1 MSRLLICYD
10 KDPPSANMR
19 HYLLEK
25 RQWEDIGSDGE
36 NTYMSCDGDV
46 LMNISVKH
54 IFAEGIDGI
63 ASKYG
68 VDVTDVVF
76 MSRHSAASGKPTLTV
91 HPIGNFKDAE
101 FGGNPRTLVK
111 PTPHMMTDALRRMK
125 VRNDSPE
132 YSVSFEVTHHGPYLD
147 KPTMF
152 IEIGSEETHW
162 GDMHA
167 ADMLSDVILGM
178 NGDERYPVVVGV
190 GGGHYAPRFT
200 ELVLTQKVDMGHMVP
215 YYQIQNTDDE
225 EVARM
230 ISDACTATDTGLV
243 YVHRNSMKGA
253 EERRINAIIDSLGF
267 ERVTSK
273 DFDSM

>member
-19 HYLLEK
+19 RHLLEK
-25 RQWEDIGSDGE
+25 RQWEDIGGDGD
-36 NTYMSCDGDV
+36 NTYMSCGGDV

-54 IFAEGIDGI
+54 IFAEGIDSV
-63 ASKYG
+63 ASKFG

-91 HPIGNFKDAE
+91 HPIGNFRDAE
-101 FGGNPRTLVK
+101 FGGNPKTLVK
-111 PTPHMMTDALRRMK
+111 STPHMMTDALRRMK
-125 VRNDSPE
+125 ARNDSPE
-132 YSVSFEVTHHGPYLD
+132 YSVSFEVTHHGPYLE

-178 NGDERYPVVVGV
+178 NGDEKYPVVVGV

-200 ELVLTQKVDMGHMVP
+200 ELVLTHKVDVGHMVP
-215 YYQIQNTDDE
+215 NYQIQNADDE

-230 ISDACTATDTGLV
+230 ICDACRATDTKLV
-243 YVHRNSMKGA
+243 YVHRNSMKGS

-267 ERVTSK
+267 ERVVSK
-273 DFDSM
+273 DFESM